1 MEDGPGG
8 QGLIVIAIIVIT
20 FINWLSQTLKQKAAK
35 KNGELVDESN
45 EKVNVVNEQA
55 QHRPVQDIGESP
67 ASQMPGPEMGIREL
81 LATLSGAEAPEQPRP
96 VPVIT
101 QEQQEQEI
109 VQEVQSV
116 TEVSD
121 WKPELRTESSGP
133 KDPIP
138 KPKLTIRSASK
149 PKKTHPIALKLRS
162 GGGAK
167 EAIILSEIL
176 GKPKAFQEQ

>member
-20 FINWLSQTLKQKAAK
+20 FINWLSQTLKEKAAK

-55 QHRPVQDIGESP
+55 QHRPVQDIAESP
-67 ASQMPGPEMGIREL
+67 ASQMPGPEIGIREL

-96 VPVIT
+96 VPIIT

-109 VQEVQSV
+109 VQEIQSV

-121 WKPELRTESSGP
+121 WEPELRTELSGP

-138 KPKLTIRSASK
+138 EPTLTINSARK

-176 GKPKAFQEQ
+176 GKPKALQKQ